1 MSFITLTD
9 IIAALAES
17 LAEGAVIVP
26 NIIFA
31 GLLYQ
36 HYGEYQFILPFV
48 LLYSFEK
55 AGIFAIQG
63 FGRVNNPYKV
73 IKYGLT
79 ISMLGCFLCLFGE
92 VYSVFWE
99 VGAILVGL
107 GLANYNSLF
116 KTIKEIQKEKG
127 KWIYRETLSA
137 AYIILGI
144 IILFILSFRYYSL
157 YSVFSLF
164 LLLLLISYI
173 FIYQLGDNSDFS
185 EKTAFKKKKDSWKHF
200 MFAVCMLS
208 VSFFSRL
215 LKQTAD
221 SNYILFIAFALCLL
235 IIVGSFFKSL
245 TFSLRSLLT
254 LWLGATRNFLVVYS
268 LIYFIIINKFYMLGL
283 SYVMI
288 VIGMILSKV
297 LRKKFVNK
305 VQIPCFE
312 IICLLSSM
320 LSLIFL
326 LFPFTY
332 LIGIMSSCTFITTTN
347 QLILQRFL
355 TDSSFPMLERRIIQ
369 SKFYNLGAVIQ
380 QVILLLTLFG
390 VSKKLNH
397 NLILNTHILARDI
410 NDVETT
416 FFFTKLICLL
426 CIWGTGIYLIKS
438 FLTKLRNKSL

>member
-107 GLANYNSLF
+107 GFANYNSLF

-127 KWIYRETLSA
+127 KWVYRETLSA

-185 EKTAFKKKKDSWKHF
+185 EKTAFKKKK
-200 MFAVCMLS
+200 
-208 VSFFSRL
+208 
-215 LKQTAD
+215 
-221 SNYILFIAFALCLL
+221 
-235 IIVGSFFKSL
+235 
-245 TFSLRSLLT
+245 
-254 LWLGATRNFLVVYS
+254 
-268 LIYFIIINKFYMLGL
+268 
-283 SYVMI
+283 
-288 VIGMILSKV
+288 
-297 LRKKFVNK
+297 
-305 VQIPCFE
+305 
-312 IICLLSSM
+312 
-320 LSLIFL
+320 
-326 LFPFTY
+326 
-332 LIGIMSSCTFITTTN
+332 
-347 QLILQRFL
+347 
-355 TDSSFPMLERRIIQ
+355 
-369 SKFYNLGAVIQ
+369 
-380 QVILLLTLFG
+380 
-390 VSKKLNH
+390 KL
-397 NLILNTHILARDI
+397 
-410 NDVETT
+410 
-416 FFFTKLICLL
+416 
-426 CIWGTGIYLIKS
+426 
-438 FLTKLRNKSL
+438 